1 MYVPFTTKT
10 QNKKITV
17 KQNEPKQSKNNKYSQ
32 YNNINTNVLIIDHVK
47 IVSRI
52 GDMVY
57 SSCSPS
63 DRAVYLPP

>member
-47 IVSRI
+47 IVSMI
-52 GDMVY
+52 GDMVH
-57 SSCSPS
+57 SCCSPS
-63 DRAVYLPP
+63 DRVVYVPP

>member
-10 QNKKITV
+10 QNKKSQLN
-17 KQNEPKQSKNNKYSQ
+17 KMNQNKNKNNKYSQ

-47 IVSRI
+47 IVFRI
-52 GDMVY
+52 GDMVH

-63 DRAVYLPP
+63 DRAVYVPP